1 MAMTSRERF
10 TRCFFGQE
18 TDRPA
23 VYTRT
28 GYANDSSYD
37 RLKAYMNEF
46 SDLKAGY
53 YGRGVMHHHEYEQI
67 REPYSKD
74 FDKITYIFKT
84 PKGDLRQVFLTG
96 LTGHPGMVIEHFIKD
111 EIDCEKYL
119 SLPSP
124 HIVGNCEEFFEIDRR
139 IGDRGIADVMLGMN
153 PAGIVAELMGSEAFA
168 ILSITHRHLI
178 HEMCARETDTIL
190 QMLDYLATA
199 GVGPFFSVIGQEY
212 IVPPL
217 HGRQDFFDFNV
228 KYDKPIADKIHNA
241 GGRLQIH
248 CHGPIKLVLDGF
260 LDIGADVLHPIEP
273 PPMGNVTAAEARKIL
288 GDRVCIEGN
297 IQISNMYERTPQ
309 QIYDE
314 TKALIRDAYINN
326 KGLIICPTASPYIP
340 GEGENCFTQYK
351 AMVEA
356 TL

>member
-1 MAMTSRERF
+1 MTSRERL

-37 RLKAYMNEF
+37 RLKAHMNEF

-53 YGRGVMHHHEYEQI
+53 YGRGVMHHHQYEQI
-67 REPYSKD
+67 RKPYSKD
-74 FDKITYIFKT
+74 FDKITYVLKT

-96 LTGHPGMVIEHFIKD
+96 LTGHPGMVIEHFVKD
-111 EIDCEKYL
+111 EIDCEKYMSL
-119 SLPSP
+119 SPP
-124 HIVGNCEEFFEIDRR
+124 NIIGTCEEFFEIDRR
-139 IGDRGIADVMLGMN
+139 VGDRGIADVMLGMN
-153 PAGIVAELMGSEAFA
+153 PAGIVAELMGSETFA
-168 ILSITHRHLI
+168 ILSITHRDLV

-190 QMLDYLATA
+190 QILDCLAAA

-260 LDIGADVLHPIEP
+260 LEIGADVLHPIEP

-297 IQISNMYERTPQ
+297 IQISNMYECTPQ

-340 GEGENCFTQYK
+340 GEGENCFAQYK
-351 AMVEA
+351 AMVDA
-356 TL
+356 AVST